1 MRSSTVAIILG
12 ASEWPRSQSRWT
24 SSAAFRSSATA
35 FRDYLLA
42 PNGLGLDGADVL
54 DLFDDPRSAA
64 DLDDAIDQFLGRRRL
79 DDRLKDV
86 ILYFTGHGAFAEDR
100 RYVLATRATRVDAL
114 GQSGYRVA
122 SLARTIN
129 RSVRDGRKFVI
140 LDACFAGAAEQDFIV
155 QSDVATHLED
165 QAMSA
170 LAESGTAL
178 LCATSSAD
186 VALAPSA
193 GTYTMFSGALMKA
206 LTDGSPHPVRYL
218 SFDDLRHLIANLIEK
233 QYRDEAVM
241 PEMHVPDQRRGDISR
256 VAFFPNPRFAVA
268 PVVSRGRAPPVEP
281 AREEPGVGEDEGA
294 STGESA
300 DNRAERPDAPAGH
313 SRWEGG
319 KRDRLL
325 FSGLS
330 GSLNTVRRVVGA
342 GLLALFALLGAVV
355 WRGNP
360 TVEGTRNP
368 PANPPSGAGSEVKPA
383 SSPPF
388 DSNVTPP
395 PPPSAASTTEPP
407 HNARTELAQRNAEC
421 ARIFQRLSLGET
433 QPELLKR
440 ARALKCRG

>member
-12 ASEWPRSQSRWT
+12 ASEWPKSQSRWT
-24 SSAAFRSSATA
+24 SSAAFRSSAIA
-35 FRDYLLA
+35 FRDYLLSS
-42 PNGLGLDGADVL
+42 NGLDLEEADVL
-54 DLFDDPRSAA
+54 DLFDDRRSAA
-64 DLDDAIDQFLGRRRL
+64 DLDDEIDQFLNRRRL

-206 LTDGSPHPVRYL
+206 LTDGSPHQVRYL
-218 SFDDLRHLIANLIEK
+218 SFDDLRRLIADLIEK

-241 PEMHVPDQRRGDISR
+241 PEIHVPDQRRGDISR
-256 VAFFPNPRFAVA
+256 VAFFPNPRFAAA
-268 PVVSRGRAPPVEP
+268 PAVSRDHASPVEP
-281 AREEPGVGEDEGA
+281 VQEEPGTGEDEGP
-294 STGESA
+294 STDESSDNHA
-300 DNRAERPDAPAGH
+300 DH

-319 KRDRLL
+319 KRDRTL
-325 FSGLS
+325 FPGRTV
-330 GSLNTVRRVVGA
+330 SLNTVRWVA
-342 GLLALFALLGAVV
+342 ATGLLALFGLLGAAA
-355 WRGNP
+355 WRGDP
-360 TVEGTRNP
+360 AVVTAQDI
-368 PANPPSGAGSEVKPA
+368 PANPPSAAGGDAMPA
-383 SSPPF
+383 SSPSI
-388 DSNVTPP
+388 DASVTPP
-395 PPPSAASTTEPP
+395 PPPSAATTTDTSHKTHSE
-407 HNARTELAQRNAEC
+407 AAQREAEC

-440 ARALKCRG
+440 AQALKCRG

>member
-12 ASEWPRSQSRWT
+12 ASEWPKSQSRWA

-35 FRDYLLA
+35 FRNYLMA
-42 PNGLGLDGADVL
+42 PDGLGLGEADVL
-54 DLFDDPRSAA
+54 DLFDDRRSAA
-64 DLDDAIDQFLGRRRL
+64 DLDDEIDQFLSRRRL

-206 LTDGSPHPVRYL
+206 LRDGSPHPVRYL
-218 SFDDLRHLIANLIEK
+218 SFDDLRQLIANLIEK

-241 PEMHVPDQRRGDISR
+241 PEIHVPDQRRGDISR
-256 VAFFPNPRFAVA
+256 VALFPNPQFELA
-268 PVVSRGRAPPVEP
+268 PPPAEPVREDVKRGPFPFRGRSV
-281 AREEPGVGEDEGA
+281 
-294 STGESA
+294 S
-300 DNRAERPDAPAGH
+300 
-313 SRWEGG
+313 
-319 KRDRLL
+319 
-325 FSGLS
+325 LS
-330 GSLNTVRRVVGA
+330 TVRWLTAA
-342 GLLALFALLGAVV
+342 GLLALFALLGAVA
-355 WRGNP
+355 WRMDKGHSAVGAGKNA
-360 TVEGTRNP
+360 
-368 PANPPSGAGSEVKPA
+368 PASQASGADTQATPA
-383 SSPPF
+383 SSPAIISSGAAPQG
-388 DSNVTPP
+388 
-395 PPPSAASTTEPP
+395 PSEPATTDAVRK
-407 HNARTELAQRNAEC
+407 ARLEAAQREAEC

-440 ARALKCRG
+440 AQKLKCRD

>member
-1 MRSSTVAIILG
+1 MSSSTVAIILG

-24 SSAAFRSSATA
+24 SSAAFRSSASA

-42 PNGLGLDGADVL
+42 SNGLGLEEPDVL

-64 DLDDAIDQFLGRRRL
+64 DLDDTIDQFLGRRRL

-206 LTDGSPHPVRYL
+206 LADGSPHPVPYL

-256 VAFFPNPRFAVA
+256 VAFFPNPRFAPA
-268 PVVSRGRAPPVEP
+268 PAVSPDHAPPV
-281 AREEPGVGEDEGA
+281 
-294 STGESA
+294 
-300 DNRAERPDAPAGH
+300 AP

-319 KRDRLL
+319 RRDRPL

-330 GSLNTVRRVVGA
+330 DSLSTVRWVAAG
-342 GLLALFALLGAVV
+342 GLLALFALLGAVG
-355 WRGNP
+355 WRGDPAVVTAQENP
-360 TVEGTRNP
+360 VNS
-368 PANPPSGAGSEVKPA
+368 PSGNDSDAKPA
-383 SSPPF
+383 SSPTIGYT
-388 DSNVTPP
+388 DTSP
-395 PPPSAASTTEPP
+395 PPPSAATATDTS
-407 HNARTELAQRNAEC
+407 HKAHSVAAQREAEC

-440 ARALKCRG
+440 AQALKCRG